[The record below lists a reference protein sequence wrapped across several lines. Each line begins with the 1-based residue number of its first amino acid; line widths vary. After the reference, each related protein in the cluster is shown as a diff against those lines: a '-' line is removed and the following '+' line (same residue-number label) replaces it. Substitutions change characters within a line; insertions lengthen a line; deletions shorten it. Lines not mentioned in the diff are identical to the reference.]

1 MTNTELLREKIDQ
14 SGYKLR
20 FIAEKIGI
28 TYQGLLN
35 KINNRSE
42 FRANEI
48 QALYDLLDL
57 TEGPICAAL
66 SISVCS
72 PPGGSPSVSGS
83 CKNRCAGL

>member
-1 MTNTELLREKIDQ
+1 MTNTKLLREKIDQ

-20 FIAEKIGI
+20 FVAEKVGV

-48 QALYDLLDL
+48 QILYDLLGL
-57 TEGPICAAL
+57 SEEERVSIFFAL
-66 SISVCS
+66 
-72 PPGGSPSVSGS
+72 
-83 CKNRCAGL
+83 